1 LSATPTPLTKRN
13 ARTTMRPHEAKSC
26 DLIKRVCLTIRDCN
40 LKGHIRIN
48 FFFFFFFWLSCRT
61 SSTTY
66 HRTRGASIFRVLP
79 PTTTE
84 RLCQLLSFRTLT
96 RATRGRNRPCG
107 VSTRIVHRSTLS
119 RRVESRPRY
128 HTSRRGDHR
137 PLFISLPSRIGIFL
151 VTELVE
157 M

>member
-1 LSATPTPLTKRN
+1 VTPTPLTKRN
-13 ARTTMRPHEAKSC
+13 VRTTMHPHEAKSC

-48 FFFFFFFWLSCRT
+48 FLFGYLWRT

-96 RATRGRNRPCG
+96 RATRGRNRPSG

-119 RRVESRPRY
+119 RSVESRPRY
-128 HTSRRGDHR
+128 HTSRRGVHR
-137 PLFISLPSRIGIFL
+137 PLFILLLSRIGIFL
-151 VTELVE
+151 VTEWVE

>member
-1 LSATPTPLTKRN
+1 MKIFECDSNTTPKRN
-13 ARTTMRPHEAKSC
+13 VRTTMHPHEAKSC

-48 FFFFFFFWLSCRT
+48 FWLSWRT

-119 RRVESRPRY
+119 RSVESRPRY

-137 PLFISLPSRIGIFL
+137 PLFILLLSRIGIFF

>member
-1 LSATPTPLTKRN
+1 VRLQHHSRRKCPDDDAT
-13 ARTTMRPHEAKSC
+13 ARRKILRFKKTSLFDNLRLKFKKSHPN
-26 DLIKRVCLTIRDCN
+26 R
-40 LKGHIRIN
+40 
-48 FFFFFFFWLSCRT
+48 FWCSWRT

-66 HRTRGASIFRVLP
+66 HRTRGAAIFRVLP

-107 VSTRIVHRSTLS
+107 VSTRIVHRSTSS
-119 RRVESRPRY
+119 RSVESRPRY

-137 PLFISLPSRIGIFL
+137 PIFISLPSRIGIFL
-151 VTELVE
+151 ITGVI
-157 M
+157 